1 MFTSATGTA
10 TIKLLRMAGAIK
22 SAEVL
27 AVIDSNKPR
36 QFVRMDPKLAPVTLG
51 SHCGVPENSVDC
63 WVKLTSSST

>member
-10 TIKLLRMAGAIK
+10 TIKLFRIAGVIK

-27 AVIDSNKPR
+27 AVIDWKKPR
-36 QFVRMDPKLAPVTLG
+36 QFERMDPKFELVTLG

-63 WVKLTSSST
+63 